1 MALLPQMVVEYQN
14 YRGSHLVTQ
23 VLTRLALIAAM
34 SLAALAPGQAQEVTP
49 KLQELAGSWVV
60 TIPQAFP
67 LHVFNWTVDPDG
79 TYQESGRNAIN
90 GQRTLVSGRW
100 TLDGVHAVMTQN
112 NEGFVFDGTLAG
124 GCYIGRLF
132 QNGKNISSFTARKR
146 GSTVRACNGDVT
158 I

>member
-1 MALLPQMVVEYQN
+1 MVVEYQN
-14 YRGSHLVTQ
+14 YRGSTQVTQ

-34 SLAALAPGQAQEVTP
+34 SLVAMASARAQEP
-49 KLQELAGSWVV
+49 APRLQELAGSWVV

-67 LHVFNWTVDPDG
+67 LHVFNWTVVDDG
-79 TYQESGRNAIN
+79 TYQESGRNAFN

-100 TLDGVHAVMTQN
+100 TLEGVHAVMTQN
-112 NEGFVFDGTLAG
+112 NEGFVFDGTLSG

-146 GSTVRACNGDVT
+146 GSTVRYCDGDAT

>member
-1 MALLPQMVVEYQN
+1 
-14 YRGSHLVTQ
+14 VTQ
-23 VLTRLALIAAM
+23 VLTRLALIAAL
-34 SLAALAPGQAQEVTP
+34 SLVAAIPARAQEPAP
-49 KLQELAGSWVV
+49 KLQEMAGSWVV

-67 LHVFNWTVDPDG
+67 LHVFNWTVADDG
-79 TYQESGRNAIN
+79 TYQESGRNAFN

-100 TLDGVHAVMTQN
+100 TLEGVHVVMTQN
-112 NEGFVFDGTLAG
+112 NEGFVFDGTLSG

-146 GSTVRACNGDVT
+146 GSTVRFCDGDAT

>member
-1 MALLPQMVVEYQN
+1 M
-14 YRGSHLVTQ
+14 TK

-34 SLAALAPGQAQEVTP
+34 CLAVAAPARAQEAAP
-49 KLQELAGSWVV
+49 RLQEMAGAWVV

-67 LHVFNWTVDPDG
+67 LHVFSWTVADDG
-79 TYQESGRNAIN
+79 TYQESGRNAFN

-100 TLDGVHAVMTQN
+100 TLEGVHAVMTQN
-112 NEGFVFDGTLAG
+112 NEGFVFDGTLSG

-146 GSTVRACNGDVT
+146 GSTVRFCDGDAT